1 MAFLANFSASCD
13 RFLSKVLSTG
23 AGNCPRSAQDAL
35 SRSSRATPEK
45 QRALLIRNA
54 ALVATVDD
62 EELETERGCVL
73 IEGDRIAQ
81 IGVAE

>member
-1 MAFLANFSASCD
+1 M
-13 RFLSKVLSTG
+13 
-23 AGNCPRSAQDAL
+23 